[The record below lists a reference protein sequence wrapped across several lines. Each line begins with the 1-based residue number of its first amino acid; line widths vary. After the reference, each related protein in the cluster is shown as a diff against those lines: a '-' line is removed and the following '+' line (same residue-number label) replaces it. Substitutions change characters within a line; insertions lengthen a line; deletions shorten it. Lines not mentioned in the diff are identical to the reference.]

1 MKRVGAVLTVAGAMA
16 VGLSAGTASADVHG
30 VSKAE
35 CAPTGVLSG
44 AIQSGEEGVDAPGRP
59 AAPIPVSASP
69 FSLATFPGKGNDAP
83 AQGTF
88 CFDPVP

>member
-1 MKRVGAVLTVAGAMA
+1 MRRVAAVLAIAGTTAI
-16 VGLSAGTASADVHG
+16 GLTAGTASADVHN

-44 AIQSGEEGVDAPGRP
+44 EIASRPAILQGRP
-59 AAPIPVSASP
+59 EAQIPVTASP
-69 FSLATFPGKGNDAP
+69 FSMETFPGKGNSAP

>member
-1 MKRVGAVLTVAGAMA
+1 MKRVGAVLAVAAAMA
-16 VGLSAGTASADVHG
+16 VGLSVGTASADVHG

-44 AIQSGEEGVDAPGRP
+44 AIQSRDAPGRP
-59 AAPIPVSASP
+59 VAPIPVDASP
-69 FSLATFPGKGNDAP
+69 FSLETFPGKGNDAP

>member
-1 MKRVGAVLTVAGAMA
+1 MKRVVAVLAIGGAMA
-16 VGLSAGTASADVHG
+16 MGLTAGTASADVHA

-44 AIQSGEEGVDAPGRP
+44 AITSEPAIAHGRP
-59 AAPIPVSASP
+59 AAPIPVTASP
-69 FSLATFPGKGNDAP
+69 FTLQTFPGKGNDAP